1 MYKRKMEVT
10 PSVEDAKTR
19 LKALNYTE
27 GVELFPKNESVRH
40 RVERWYIN
48 PLDKL
53 DDQHDGF
60 AILTLL
66 FPLYER
72 HLRHLH
78 GNGAFSENSALVRQ
92 IAKDL
97 SLSVSQ
103 AYEFWQIFR
112 NGVLHSA
119 LPKEKEGFK
128 YTWCLRYDI
137 IEPVVVNGSTFEVNA
152 LELKKIILKIVT
164 KKIDIWKN
172 QDDPIPSRYI
182 AIDG

>member
-1 MYKRKMEVT
+1 MEVT
-10 PSVEDAKTR
+10 PSVEDAKAR

-27 GVELFPKNESVRH
+27 GVELFPKNESVRD
-40 RVERWYIN
+40 RVKRWYIK
-48 PLDKL
+48 PLSKL
-53 DDQHDGF
+53 DNQHEGF

-78 GNGAFSENSALVRQ
+78 GNGVFSENSDLVGQ

-97 SLSVSQ
+97 RLSVSQ

-128 YTWCLRYDI
+128 HTWCLRYDI
-137 IEPVVVNGSTFEVNA
+137 TEPVVVNGSTFEVNA
-152 LELKKIILKIVT
+152 LKLKEIILKIVT
-164 KKIDIWKN
+164 KKLDMWKY
-172 QDDPIPSRYI
+172 QDDPMPLRYI